1 MLYHT
6 SIDVMLETNFALLQH
21 HKWSLSDV
29 ENMIPWEKDVYVNY
43 LVKFLEKE
51 KLEAQQAQNA
61 NANTW

>member
-6 SIDVMLETNFALLQH
+6 SIDVMLETNFALIQH

-29 ENMIPWEKDVYVNY
+29 VNMIPWEKDVYVNY
-43 LVKFLEKE
+43 LVKLLEKQ

-61 NANTW
+61 DANTW

>member
-6 SIDVMLETNFALLQH
+6 SINVMLETNFALIQH

-43 LVKFLEKE
+43 LVKLLEKQ

-61 NANTW
+61 DANTW